1 MVNLALSWQEAGI
14 SAACLAV
21 AAVAATRSR
30 RPGLVTAAGFA
41 RETAV
46 VLALFGMWQLA
57 GSFVLM
63 GPDGAVDRG
72 QWIWHVERAGPPA
85 QRDHRPGWRSCLI
98 R

>member
-21 AAVAATRSR
+21 AAAAARRSR
-30 RPGLVTAAGFA
+30 RPALVTAAGFA

-57 GSFVLM
+57 
-63 GPDGAVDRG
+63 A
-72 QWIWHVERAGPPA
+72 
-85 QRDHRPGWRSCLI
+85 RSC
-98 R
+98 